1 MADSDA
7 QRPPGTVRRLLVTFV
22 ALCAA
27 LAVALAVA
35 PAATA
40 GDAAGGSGAGT
51 TERRFVAQFRPGVDD
66 GAAAL
71 SLLLAGI
78 DPTRVVSRVPE
89 LRLAVLRT
97 TTPQADALARNPLVS
112 YVAPDVLAQLH
123 TSAVDPGDPL
133 IAQQGGLADIGVPQA
148 WAIWPGPDGFAPGAP
163 FTGAPIA
170 VIDSG
175 VDDGHVEFAPFA
187 TKVPVCRTFGAN
199 FLFDPGPCTN
209 SPDDTI
215 SHGTHVAGIAAGNA
229 GNGAGAAGVAP
240 RSPVLS
246 YKACAGRPCW
256 FGDVASGLIAAVND
270 GAKVA
275 NMSLGGP
282 VGAPFLADAVR
293 YALRNDVVLVASA
306 GNTGDGSLS
315 WPAAYNGVLSVAAL
329 RTGTTQR
336 ADFSTFNAQVDLAA
350 PGTSILAPV
359 APPAA
364 GGEANAYRRLSGTS
378 MAAPHVAGAAAL
390 VRSAYPDWSAGK
402 VRGALINTAD
412 DIGPAGVDPF
422 TGHGRVN
429 VPAAL
434 AYDPVDDGDRD
445 DDGVPDEWD
454 GDPDDPSQWVAGSAN
469 GSVFAGG
476 ASVDTAWIDFFGLF
490 SFGFVTVTTPQRT
503 IWSFVS
509 GPLPATAI
517 DAVTIAG
524 NGLSFGTDGIRGAGF
539 RALVVER
546 DGARRMRLEV
556 DGALVVDGPAGGWM
570 AITAS

>member
-1 MADSDA
+1 M
-7 QRPPGTVRRLLVTFV
+7 RTGTGTAGTIRRLLAVFV
-22 ALCAA
+22 ALCAGIV
-27 LAVALAVA
+27 VALAVA
-35 PAATA
+35 PTATA
-40 GDAAGGSGAGT
+40 EDAADAGA
-51 TERRFVAQFRPGVDD
+51 ERRFVAQFRPGVDD

-78 DPTRVVSRVPE
+78 DPARVVARVPE

-97 TTPQADALARNPLVS
+97 TAPQADALARNPLVS

-123 TSAVDPGDPL
+123 TADVDPGDPL

-148 WAIWPGPDGFAPGAP
+148 WATWPGAGGFAPGGP

-175 VDDGHVEFAPFA
+175 VDDGHEEFAPFA
-187 TKVPVCRTFGAN
+187 AKVPVCRTFGAN
-199 FLFDPGPCTN
+199 ILFDPGPCTN

-215 SHGTHVAGIAAGNA
+215 SHGTHVAGIAAANA

-256 FGDVASGLIAAVND
+256 LGDVASGLIAAVND

-293 YALRNDVVLVASA
+293 FALRNDVVLVASA
-306 GNTGDGSLS
+306 GNTGDGTSS
-315 WPAAYNGVLSVAAL
+315 WPASYSGVLSVAAL
-329 RTGTTQR
+329 RTGTTER
-336 ADFSTFNAQVDLAA
+336 ADFSTYNAQVDIAA
-350 PGTSILAPV
+350 PGTAILAPV

-364 GGEANAYRRLSGTS
+364 GGQANAYKRLSGTS

-390 VRSAYPDWSAGK
+390 VRSAHPDWSASK
-402 VRGALINTAD
+402 VRGALLNTAD
-412 DIGPAGVDPF
+412 DIGPAGADPF
-422 TGHGRVN
+422 TGRGRVN

-434 AYDPVDDGDRD
+434 AYAPAEDGDRD
-445 DDGVPDEWD
+445 DDGVVDEWD
-454 GDPDDPSQWVAGSAN
+454 GDPDDPTQWTSGSAN
-469 GSVFAGG
+469 GSMYTAG
-476 ASVDTAWIDFFGLF
+476 ASVDTAWFDFFGLF
-490 SFGFVTVTTPQRT
+490 SFGFVTVTMPAST
-503 IWSFVS
+503 IWSFVQ
-509 GPLPATAI
+509 GPLPATAV

-524 NGLSFGTDGIRGAGF
+524 NGLLFGPKTPADIVGF
-539 RALVVER
+539 RALVVDRE
-546 DGARRMRLEV
+546 GARRLRLEV
-556 DGALVVDGPAGGWM
+556 DGTVVADGPAAGWM
-570 AITAS
+570 GITPS